1 MTAKPKWE
9 VLIEAQYKCGC
20 TWTGAKDSAPELCAM
35 HKVTYPRAILKGA
48 LLDGVNHP
56 DNAHVRHG
64 WIHAFGYT
72 GNA

>member
-20 TWTGAKDSAPELCAM
+20 TWTGAKR
-35 HKVTYPRAILKGA
+35 VTYPRAILKGA

-64 WIHAFGYT
+64 WIHSFGYT